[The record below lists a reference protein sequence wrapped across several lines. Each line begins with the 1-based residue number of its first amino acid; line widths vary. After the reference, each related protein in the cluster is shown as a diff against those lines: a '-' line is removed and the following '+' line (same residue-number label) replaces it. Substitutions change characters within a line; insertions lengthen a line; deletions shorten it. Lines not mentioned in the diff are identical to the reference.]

1 MNTKRMLKKS
11 IRSSRHCTFKI
22 EDRYTTVCLTKK
34 HVKQKAFLKSEKKK
48 LQNFITRDN
57 RNYLKIGYFKFFRSF
72 PETLL

>member
-22 EDRYTTVCLTKK
+22 EDRYTTVCLTEK

-48 LQNFITRDN
+48 FTEFYNKRQQKLSENW
-57 RNYLKIGYFKFFRSF
+57 
-72 PETLL
+72 LL